1 MSFSQFYVIKN
12 KNNNLECTPTKYQL
26 PIKKFESLFQD
37 YIEIYKEVKLSPNET
52 KRIIDLIRG
61 KSDPYDVNE
70 LINAKQ
76 VNAFF
81 ETLPIEVQWNDEKT
95 FKKDVEEA
103 KKQQEVQ
110 AKQIIQHEEK
120 KLEEKVKKIEQQSN
134 DAEAKLIKTPQF
146 FRFF

>member
-81 ETLPIEVQWNDEKT
+81 ETLPIDVQWNDEKT

-120 KLEEKVKKIEQQSN
+120 KFEEKVKKIEQQSN
-134 DAEAKLIKTPQF
+134 DAEAKLIKNPQF